1 MSEKTINFKTEEEL
15 YKKIK
20 IKIAEEGVTLKN
32 YVTKLIEEDLKGGGK
47 NER

>member
-1 MSEKTINFKTEEEL
+1 MNEKTINFKTEEEL

-20 IKIAEEGVTLKN
+20 IKIAVEGITLKN
-32 YVTKLIEEDLKGGGK
+32 YVTKLIEEDLKGDDK

>member
-1 MSEKTINFKTEEEL
+1 MSEKTINIKTDEEL

-20 IKIAEEGVTLKN
+20 IKIAEEGITLKN

-47 NER
+47 DG